1 MSDATMISRA
11 LGRRQRMSAEYPAHA
26 GDPTASI
33 ASPSS
38 CVVERVL
45 VVGLGSI
52 GRRHA
57 RIARLVRPGASIAAW
72 RHRRSD
78 GSLPAGLDTVA
89 WSLDEALAFAPQAAV
104 IASPASHHLAAA
116 RALARE
122 GVHLLIEKPLADR
135 ADGVEE
141 LIAECAQ
148 RSLVLMTGYNL
159 RFLPSLQHFRD
170 VVVSGAAGDVLSVR
184 AEAGQ
189 YLPSWR
195 PDVAYRDSVSA
206 RASLGGGVL
215 LELSHEFDYLQW
227 IFGNVAWVQA
237 IATRQSLLDIDVE
250 DTAHVVLG
258 FAQSS
263 TRAPLIANV
272 SLDFLRHDSTR
283 CCTVIGSE
291 GTLRWNA
298 ITGVVDIFRAG
309 GSAWEQLVAAPV
321 ERDAT
326 YVAEWRAFLACIE
339 SGATVPVDGV
349 AGLATLQIVEAAR
362 QSSETLAVVR
372 LGAPRPVSV
381 SAR

>member
-1 MSDATMISRA
+1 
-11 LGRRQRMSAEYPAHA
+11 MSAEFPEPT
-26 GDPTASI
+26 GDPTSSI
-33 ASPSS
+33 VSPPSRM
-38 CVVERVL
+38 VERVL

-57 RIARLVRPGASIAAW
+57 RIARVVRPGASIAAW
-72 RHRRSD
+72 RHRRTD
-78 GSLPAGLDTVA
+78 APLPAGVDAVA

-104 IASPASHHLAAA
+104 IASPAPQHLAAA
-116 RALARE
+116 RALAHE

-135 ADGVEE
+135 ADGVDE
-141 LIAECAQ
+141 LIAECAR

-159 RFLPSLQHFRD
+159 RFLPSLQRLRD
-170 VVVSGAAGDVLSVR
+170 LVFSGVVGDVLSVR

-195 PDVAYRDSVSA
+195 PDIPYRDSVSA

-227 IFGNVAWVQA
+227 IFGSVAWVQA
-237 IATRQSLLDIDVE
+237 IASRQSLLDIDVE

-258 FAQSS
+258 FAHSS
-263 TRAPLIANV
+263 THAPLIANV

-283 CCTVIGSE
+283 SCTVIGSE

-309 GSAWEQLVAAPV
+309 GTEWELLVAAPV

-326 YVAEWRAFLACIE
+326 YLAEWRAFLACIE
-339 SGATVPVDGV
+339 LGATAPVSGA
-349 AGLATLQIVEAAR
+349 AGLVTLRIVEAAR
-362 QSSETLAVVR
+362 QSAKTLAVVR
-372 LGAPRPVSV
+372 LAASPPVSL